1 MRFVTTAPQ
10 DMPSEL
16 EEMGQELSESIAE
29 EMSVFLSTN
38 PYACQAVKVEC
49 IGWFFGST
57 KSIDS
62 KKLVPALK
70 DKLQMPDHFD
80 IGVQWRTIT
89 NENKRSYNWKS
100 DNLPPQALH
109 LDIDHNYAM

>member
-1 MRFVTTAPQ
+1 
-10 DMPSEL
+10 MPFEL

-29 EMSVFLSTN
+29 EIGIFLSKN

-70 DKLQMPDHFD
+70 EKLQIPDHVA
-80 IGVQWRTIT
+80 IGVQWRTIKK
-89 NENKRSYNWKS
+89 ENK
-100 DNLPPQALH
+100 
-109 LDIDHNYAM
+109 